1 MISRGEEKE
10 KDAAAPRHPAHLL
23 RRFLE
28 KAADERARAVH
39 RQPIKLVATCG
50 VRSGAEA
57 QRDPAGSNLRR
68 AQRAQRRRGWAARF
82 ETVGWCLRI
91 GFRSEQAV
99 AETAPDATF
108 NKLDLMVPNL
118 MLSIIE
124 HLITMRLNGKAI
136 LHQYIMSSIF
146 NFYFATTSFPP
157 RYIVRFGLPQHNYA
171 GQLARC
177 VSHVGAGID
186 HR

>member
-1 MISRGEEKE
+1 
-10 KDAAAPRHPAHLL
+10 
-23 RRFLE
+23 
-28 KAADERARAVH
+28 
-39 RQPIKLVATCG
+39 
-50 VRSGAEA
+50 
-57 QRDPAGSNLRR
+57 
-68 AQRAQRRRGWAARF
+68 
-82 ETVGWCLRI
+82 
-91 GFRSEQAV
+91 
-99 AETAPDATF
+99 
-108 NKLDLMVPNL
+108 

-157 RYIVRFGLPQHNYA
+157 RYIVRFGPPQHNYA

-186 HR
+186 HRWPSVAAQVLPACPASFMMSRKEPNSDRRPAGARAVGARAAPYVARFSWQILAALGLQENSIQTDGPHVH